1 MTALF
6 PWTPTSNA
14 AYSLLRKGVNKFSP
28 SLRNTYP
35 MPFLDGPLPST
46 QKDLISSA
54 SRNDLPN
61 ARDLHVE
68 EVNSDP
74 FRYME
79 DLFDRET
86 QKYIKREMRHT
97 ALIDAK
103 FDFKHSKGRLWAE
116 LDAKVVVSTREGGF
130 DKGEERIGDHIY
142 FTRTIRG
149 SKDSSSIGFYRK
161 KVGEVD
167 LLGEELIN
175 PLLLQQHFGYQNC
188 VIGICR
194 VSQDGRYLAYTL
206 SVEGGDRYICHV
218 RSIDNCSLF
227 HVIRGKNIVSV
238 EFGAEDTFYYTESN
252 DLNRPYRIMMQEIR
266 PGLLPPPVEVYRE
279 DDEIF
284 FVDVRKT
291 KDEAFVIFSSDSKLR
306 GNAVVVPASYPT
318 IPIHLKKFFPD
329 GKPVAIADKTHWNW
343 IEHYGNHFIKISS
356 DAGPNHR
363 VMYIRDDEALF
374 HGKGQKSTS
383 LVAGKNVGDPKKEEP
398 GETAQWKELVPYRN
412 DVRITDMDLFDG
424 RLVLFESHFEFERIQ
439 HIRIIKCD
447 NGLGKVAHI
456 SDIGA
461 RDDHDVVL
469 HFPPLSQVTPG
480 INKNFKQD
488 SISFVYSSL
497 IQPPRDCVFSFNTDL
512 TAAQAKR
519 SPPEKLF
526 TQRQSEQFTPWDYM
540 WPYSIYRDVCISVD
554 GTQIPITICH
564 RRDAFVQEA
573 TDFEAHPSHPK
584 HCFLYVYG
592 AYGEVPSMHFQLAPY
607 MWMLRR
613 RWVVAFAHVR
623 GGGEEITPNWAEEGR
638 KEKKQHSVQD
648 FIACCEH
655 MVRMGYTSPELMV
668 TGGSSAGCVPIAAA
682 MNLRGCSLFHYA
694 LLRSPFLDIIHTMLD
709 PDLPLSIAERE
720 EWGDPLNS
728 PKDLEYLQQYD
739 PYHNI
744 NDRVTYPGMMI
755 SASMDDD
762 RVPAW
767 NALKYV
773 AKLRHQRRRRE
784 VDPVEKPLV
793 LRLRRTGGHTQ
804 WTSQIENLCEE
815 IAFLCS
821 QLDLEGPGKTLN
833 DMDMM
838 THMQNLTSTGAM
850 DHDDQQQVFLKW
862 DNWEREKIDYHVKL
876 HSFEWEPNFRKLK
889 AEKEPFFWVPTDTE
903 LSQKRVDEILQAK
916 ERDVAEA
923 AKSGAKPGSIG
934 KPVGTN
940 TR

>member
-6 PWTPTSNA
+6 PWSPTSNA
-14 AYSLLRKGVNKFSP
+14 VYSLLRRGVNKYSP

-35 MPFLDGPLPST
+35 LPFLDGPLPPL
-46 QKDLISSA
+46 QKELISSA
-54 SRNDLPN
+54 LPSELQN
-61 ARDLHVE
+61 AHELHVK
-68 EVNSDP
+68 EVKSDP

-86 QKYIKREMRHT
+86 QKYIKQEIRHT
-97 ALIDAK
+97 GLIDGK

-130 DKGEERIGDHIY
+130 DKGEERIGDYIY
-142 FTRTIRG
+142 FTRTIPG
-149 SKDSSSIGFYRK
+149 SRDSSIGFYRK

-175 PLLLQQHFGYQNC
+175 PLLLQQHFGYQDC

-218 RSIDNCSLF
+218 RSIDNSSLF

-238 EFGAEDTFYYTESN
+238 EFGSGNTFYYTESN

-291 KDEAFVIFSSDSKLR
+291 KDEAFIIFSSDSKFG
-306 GNAVVVPASYPT
+306 GNAVVVPASYPI
-318 IPIHLKKFFPD
+318 IPTHQQTFFPD
-329 GKPVAIADKTHWNW
+329 GKPILIADKSSWNW
-343 IEHYGNHFIKISS
+343 VEHYGNHFIKVTS

-363 VMYIRDDEALF
+363 VMYIRDDVALL
-374 HGKGQKSTS
+374 HGKQVNLPAS
-383 LVAGKNVGDPKKEEP
+383 LGGGKVQELPNDESKEAG
-398 GETAQWKELVPYRN
+398 QWKELVPYRN
-412 DVRITDMDLFDG
+412 DVRITDVDLFEG
-424 RLVLFESHFEFERIQ
+424 RLILFESHFEFERVQ
-439 HIRIIKCD
+439 HIRVIKCD
-447 NGLGKVAHI
+447 DGLDRVAEI
-456 SDIGA
+456 SAAGV

-519 SPPEKLF
+519 SPSEKLF
-526 TQRQSEQFTPWDYM
+526 TQRQCEQFTPWDYM
-540 WPYSIYRDVCISVD
+540 WPYAIYRDVCTSAD

-573 TDFEAHPSHPK
+573 TDFEAHPSRPK
-584 HCFLYVYG
+584 HCFMYVYG
-592 AYGEVPSMHFQLAPY
+592 AYGETPSMHFQLAPY

-623 GGGEEITPNWAEEGR
+623 GGGEEITPTWAEEGR
-638 KEKKQHSVQD
+638 KDKKLNSVQD

-668 TGGSSAGCVPIAAA
+668 TGASSAGCVPIAAA
-682 MNLRGCSLFHYA
+682 MNLRGCGLFHYA

-728 PKDLEYLQQYD
+728 PKDLQYLQQYD

-755 SASMDDD
+755 SASLDDD

-773 AKLRHQRRRRE
+773 AKLRHQRRRRDA
-784 VDPVEKPLV
+784 DPVEKPV
-793 LRLRRTGGHTQ
+793 ILRLRRTGGHTQ
-804 WTSQIENLCEE
+804 WTSQLDLLCEE

-903 LSQKRVDEILQAK
+903 LSQKKVDEILKAK
-916 ERDVAEA
+916 ERDAAER
-923 AKSGAKPGSIG
+923 AKPGAKPGSIG
-934 KPVGTN
+934 KSVG
-940 TR
+940 RSRG